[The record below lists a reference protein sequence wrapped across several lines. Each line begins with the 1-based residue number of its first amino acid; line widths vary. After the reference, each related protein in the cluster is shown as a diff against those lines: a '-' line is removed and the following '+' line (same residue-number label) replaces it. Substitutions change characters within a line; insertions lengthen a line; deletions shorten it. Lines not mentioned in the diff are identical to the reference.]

1 MRSFHDGAW
10 QFSATQGLAVEFNPS
25 GRWHLNNGNAISL
38 LKRELAAA
46 LARPKPA
53 FTQISRDRV
62 SRLTFLPEQR
72 QVERN

>member
-1 MRSFHDGAW
+1 L
-10 QFSATQGLAVEFNPS
+10 QFSTTQGLAVEFIPS
-25 GRWHLNNGNAISL
+25 GRWRLNNGNAISL
-38 LKRELAAA
+38 LKRKLAAA

-53 FTQISRDRV
+53 FTQISMDRV